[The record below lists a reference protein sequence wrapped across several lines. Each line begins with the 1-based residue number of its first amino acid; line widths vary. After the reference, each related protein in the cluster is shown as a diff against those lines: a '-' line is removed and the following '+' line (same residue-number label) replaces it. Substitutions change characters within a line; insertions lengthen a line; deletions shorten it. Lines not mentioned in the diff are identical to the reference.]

1 MLTLSLAFTFT
12 SCSNGSSSD
21 SDDEK
26 PTYTVTFNPNG
37 GSGTMNS
44 QIFVYGEPQKLSP
57 NKFTMDGK
65 DFLGWA
71 KTSGGNIAYDDSSE
85 YTIGA
90 ADVTLYAV
98 WGKFVNADTDKAA
111 AAIATLE
118 SGTSSENTNIYTIK
132 ITSGEITNKK
142 LYDIGT
148 AINKNRNYM
157 RYILDLTA
165 GANTNELTEIVDYTF
180 QSCNLYGITLPNS
193 IKSIGNNA
201 FENNKFECIVIPNSV
216 ETIKTS
222 AFKDC
227 INLTEI
233 TLPANL
239 TFIDASAFAGTA
251 LKTVNYKGTQTQ
263 WEALKANISTTGNDK
278 LIGAKIIC
286 TDGVINGE

>member
-26 PTYTVTFNPNG
+26 PTYTVTFDPNG
-37 GSGTMNS
+37 GTGTMNP

-57 NKFTMDGK
+57 NKFTMDGR

-98 WGKFVNADTDKAA
+98 WGKFVTADNAATV
-111 AAIATLE
+111 IAGLE
-118 SGTSSENTNIYTIK
+118 GGTRENLNVYMIK
-132 ITSGEITNKK
+132 ITNKILSAEQQK
-142 LYDIGT
+142 EIGT
-148 AINKNRNYM
+148 AIKTVANKTNY
-157 RYILDLTA
+157 YTFFSLDLSSAT
-165 GANTNELTEIVDYTF
+165 ELTEISEEAF
-180 QSCNLYGITLPNS
+180 SNCRLIGLILPNS
-193 IKSIGNNA
+193 LETIGIGALGHNR
-201 FENNKFECIVIPNSV
+201 FEEIVIPGNV
-216 ETIKTS
+216 KTIGDGGFEECS
-222 AFKDC
+222 Y
-227 INLTEI
+227 LTEI

-239 TFIDASAFAGTA
+239 TSIGASAFAGCVS
-251 LKTVNYKGTQTQ
+251 LKTVNYKGTQAQ
-263 WEALKANISTTGNDK
+263 WAQIKIDVYYDK
-278 LIGAKIIC
+278 LTGAKIIC